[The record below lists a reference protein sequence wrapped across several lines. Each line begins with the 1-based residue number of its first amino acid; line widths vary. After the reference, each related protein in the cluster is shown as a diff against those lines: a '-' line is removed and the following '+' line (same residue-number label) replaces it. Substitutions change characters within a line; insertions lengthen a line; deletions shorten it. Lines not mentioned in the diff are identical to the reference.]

1 MLSVLNMFISFSP
14 SIPLLPKKSKGSDCS
29 LLKTNKQARLVER
42 KVGFISDVDYWGREV
57 GGRLTK
63 SRLPSS
69 TAANQWG
76 KSFYRQKNGDR
87 CRNSTVNSDSNLQID
102 YQWSDQRHLDCFRYS

>member
-1 MLSVLNMFISFSP
+1 MGLAAHLSNA
-14 SIPLLPKKSKGSDCS
+14 K
-29 LLKTNKQARLVER
+29 KQARLMER

-76 KSFYRQKNGDR
+76 KSFYRWKLGRYYTQKQVLLHFR
-87 CRNSTVNSDSNLQID
+87 CAYDSPRDLAKMQIPERVS
-102 YQWSDQRHLDCFRYS
+102 QVKG